1 MKIIAQLGQK
11 CQKIV
16 IFRGGGV
23 PTFKGYVQGGWGDFK
38 NRKKIFF
45 LISNV
50 TTYFETLKHQG
61 FQKKLSC
68 TPP

>member
-1 MKIIAQLGQK
+1 MIARLGQK
-11 CQKIV
+11 RQKIV
-16 IFRGGGV
+16 IFSGV

-50 TTYFETLKHQG
+50 TTYFETFK
-61 FQKKLSC
+61 QKF
-68 TPP
+68 